1 MVLSRRALLGS
12 AFAAIFAAPARAD
25 AFRVLRVRK
34 ANLRLLPEP
43 AAETAVYGFDGQVPG
58 PLLRCKQ
65 GEALNV
71 RLVNHTDEPLS
82 FACQGMRLDNG
93 LDGVAGLTQTPVLPG
108 QSFDYPIRPPDPGF
122 FFYRSL
128 VAPREQVRNGLYGP
142 IIVDET
148 DLPLVE
154 RDIVVLLADWQLD
167 GHEQIFA
174 GSVSPPA
181 DAPRTLT
188 TVNSN
193 PYPVTETLS
202 CGARVR
208 LRLLNAASTH
218 VMFVTFDGV
227 KPMVLAIDSAPCGAF
242 APLQDMLPI
251 GPGARFDVMFDL
263 PTEPGEVRL
272 VLRGLR
278 APDQPLLIFKSTG
291 GSGKNLPPIASLPPN
306 PRLPAEINLKAAHKL
321 DLVLDGGAPNPAPV
335 DPPDPFRLNGLPA
348 EEFGQK
354 PLFSV
359 PHGTPVSL
367 GFVNKTAFVAQFH
380 VHGHHLRVLHDLDD
394 GWEPYW
400 RDSVVVPEA
409 RTKHVAFLADNPGKW
424 AIECLPLYP
433 QSSQLV
439 TWFEVV

>member
-1 MVLSRRALLGS
+1 
-12 AFAAIFAAPARAD
+12 
-25 AFRVLRVRK
+25 
-34 ANLRLLPEP
+34 
-43 AAETAVYGFDGQVPG
+43 
-58 PLLRCKQ
+58 
-65 GEALNV
+65 
-71 RLVNHTDEPLS
+71 
-82 FACQGMRLDNG
+82 
-93 LDGVAGLTQTPVLPG
+93 
-108 QSFDYPIRPPDPGF
+108 
-122 FFYRSL
+122 
-128 VAPREQVRNGLYGP
+128 
-142 IIVDET
+142 
-148 DLPLVE
+148 
-154 RDIVVLLADWQLD
+154 
-167 GHEQIFA
+167 
-174 GSVSPPA
+174 
-181 DAPRTLT
+181 
-188 TVNSN
+188 
-193 PYPVTETLS
+193 
-202 CGARVR
+202 
-208 LRLLNAASTH
+208 
-218 VMFVTFDGV
+218 MFVTFHGV

-242 APLQDMLPI
+242 APLQNMLPI

-278 APDQPLLIFKSTG
+278 APDQPLLIFKCTG
-291 GSGKNLPPIASLPPN
+291 GGGKNLPPIASLPPN
-306 PRLPAEINLKAAHKL
+306 PRLPAEINLKAARKL

-359 PHGTPVSL
+359 PHGTAVSL

-439 TWFEVV
+439 TWLEVA